1 MAKTFRYVDE
11 GGINT
16 RRGDPIFDDMTF
28 GLLTAQFLG
37 FAPAEYTRN
46 QERNQVLK
54 RIDRTANENRTK
66 LLRKY
71 YIASRMGD
79 TQGVRDTEQEIAEF
93 NRKHPTAVI
102 TPETIKR
109 SMAQHMKTSATMY
122 NGVTLSPNMRAKLEE
137 IGRGFE

>member
-1 MAKTFRYVDE
+1 
-11 GGINT
+11 
-16 RRGDPIFDDMTF
+16 MTF

-46 QERNQVLK
+46 MERNQVLK

-71 YIASRMGD
+71 YIAMRIGD
-79 TQGVRDTEQEIAEF
+79 TQGMQDTMQEINTF
-93 NRKHPTAVI
+93 NRKHPSAVI

-137 IGRGFE
+137 IGRGFDKKP